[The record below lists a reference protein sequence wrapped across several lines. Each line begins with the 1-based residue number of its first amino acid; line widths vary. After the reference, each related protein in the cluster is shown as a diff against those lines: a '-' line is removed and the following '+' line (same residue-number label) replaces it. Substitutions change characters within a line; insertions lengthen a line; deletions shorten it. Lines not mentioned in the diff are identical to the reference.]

1 MRTAF
6 LCLAAL
12 AQFALNAAATS
23 PITVPLFRRSDDGG
37 IYKAA
42 GQALDNGVL
51 AGKVKI
57 GNPPQEFTF
66 AFDTTTGY
74 SWVRGSRCKTDNCRG
89 RCTYYARK
97 SEDAVSYGKKFSV
110 EYGDSCVDTHVYTDT
125 FEFAGLTVKDMPF
138 GGAYRMSGFGEG
150 FDGYLGLGR
159 DVDFNETKIHSS
171 ASGGLAKRDIP
182 VSASGFVPNAFQ
194 SGSGLASAQFGM
206 YTTTTGS
213 GFDQSGAA
221 TTTDPTTGATIDPNA
236 STNTTLTPGATPNV
250 PAGTTTTTPTDTT
263 TPVTD
268 GGVTSG
274 GFGVMKRNNKEDTEE
289 PAGYLV
295 LGGVDTSVIE
305 GDVNY
310 LRLSDNPDA
319 PAKNW
324 DICIR
329 HASFGSLKFAQ
340 EKNAIASIST
350 STSFIVMPPTQA
362 DAFHEKFASKYEYA
376 TKSYS
381 IKCSEIKNLPTLKM
395 TLEDHIVELP
405 PKYWTAVVD
414 ADRDCCTTKISRGSS
429 DRDWVLGTAMT
440 NAFYTT
446 FDPEAETVGLAIKK
460 GQSKD
465 GLRVYRKSH

>member
-1 MRTAF
+1 MRAAF

-12 AQFALNAAATS
+12 AQIALSAAS
-23 PITVPLFRRSDDGG
+23 SEPLTIPLYKRTDDGG

-42 GQALDNGVL
+42 GKALDNGVL

-57 GNPPQEFTF
+57 GNPPQEFVF

-74 SWVRGSRCKTDNCRG
+74 SWVRGSRCKTENCRG

-97 SEDAVSYGKKFSV
+97 SSDAVSVGKKFSV

-125 FEFAGLTVKDMPF
+125 FEFAGLKVKDMPF
-138 GGAYRMSGFGEG
+138 GGAYRMSGFGTG

-159 DVDFNETKIHSS
+159 SVDFNETKIRSS
-171 ASGGLAKRDIP
+171 ASSGLAKRDVALP
-182 VSASGFVPNAFQ
+182 DSAFVSNAYQ

-206 YTTTTGS
+206 YTTTTNS
-213 GFDQSGAA
+213 GFDQSGA
-221 TTTDPTTGATIDPNA
+221 T
-236 STNTTLTPGATPNV
+236 TNTGNTNTNSTTIPNG
-250 PAGTTTTTPTDTT
+250 GTTTVPPTNPTTDNTGNA
-263 TPVTD
+263 

-274 GFGVMKRNNKEDTEE
+274 GFGVVKRHNTPKEEE

-295 LGGVDTSVIE
+295 LGGVDKSIIKGE
-305 GDVNY
+305 MEY
-310 LRLSDNPDA
+310 LRLADNPDA

-329 HASFGSLKFAQ
+329 HASFGDLRFKQ
-340 EKNAIASIST
+340 EVNAIASIST
-350 STSFIVMPPTQA
+350 STSLIAMPPAQA
-362 DAFHEKFASKYEYA
+362 DKFHKKFDAKYDYS
-376 TKSYS
+376 TKTYK
-381 IKCSEIKNLPTLKM
+381 IKCSQIKDLPVLKM

-405 PKYWTAVVD
+405 AKYWTGVVD

-429 DRDWVLGTAMT
+429 DRDWVLGTSLT
-440 NAFYTT
+440 NAFYTS
-446 FDPEAETVGLAIKK
+446 FDPETETVGLAIKK
-460 GQSKD
+460 GQEND

>member
-1 MRTAF
+1 MRAAF

-12 AQFALNAAATS
+12 AQLALSASAS
-23 PITVPLFRRSDDGG
+23 EPITVPLYRRSDDGG

-42 GQALDNGVL
+42 GKALENGVL

-57 GNPPQEFTF
+57 GSPPQEFVF

-74 SWVRGSRCKTDNCRG
+74 SWVRGSRCKTANCRG
-89 RCTYYARK
+89 RCSYYSRK
-97 SEDAVSYGKKFSV
+97 SSDAVSVGKKFSI
-110 EYGDSCVDTHVYTDT
+110 EYGDSCVDTHVYMDT

-138 GGAYRMSGFGEG
+138 GGAYRMSGFGQG

-159 DVDFNETKIHSS
+159 NVDFNSTKIHSS
-171 ASGGLAKRDIP
+171 AANGMSKRDIALP
-182 VSASGFVPNAFQ
+182 DSAFVPNAFQ
-194 SGSGLASAQFGM
+194 QGAGLASAQFGM
-206 YTTTTGS
+206 YTTSTGS
-213 GFDQSGAA
+213 GFDQSG
-221 TTTDPTTGATIDPNA
+221 TTNNPGVNNDQNIPNNGTDPTVPPGTNPVVPPGGDATNPNP
-236 STNTTLTPGATPNV
+236 TTPG
-250 PAGTTTTTPTDTT
+250 TD
-263 TPVTD
+263 D

-274 GFGVMKRNNKEDTEE
+274 GFGSMKKRTNTEAEE

-295 LGGVDTSVIE
+295 LGGVDKSIIDGE
-305 GDVNY
+305 VNY
-310 LRLSDNPDA
+310 LRLAADPEA

-329 HASFGSLKFAQ
+329 HASFGNLKLEQ
-340 EKNAIASIST
+340 GQYAIASIST
-350 STSFIVMPPTQA
+350 STSYIVMPHKQA
-362 DAFHEKFASKYEYA
+362 DAFHEEFGAEYDIK
-376 TKSYS
+376 TKSYN
-381 IKCSEIKNLPTLKM
+381 IKCSEIKDLPLLKM

-405 PKYWTAVVD
+405 AKYWTGAIDVD
-414 ADRDCCTTKISRGSS
+414 SDKCFTKISRGNSEL
-429 DRDWVLGTAMT
+429 DWVLGTSVT